1 MTKSAHRHQDLY
13 KNQTRIEELDGIRG
27 IAAFLIVIYHI
38 PIWNSAYNL
47 TFIRNFYLMV
57 NIFFVLSGF
66 LIYKTYSNKLKNIKE
81 FSRFLFLRFGRLY
94 PLHIFFLTVFVVI
107 EIIKYFAQNNFG
119 IISLNSQPF
128 RENNITALFQNI
140 FLVQAIGPTNNAITF
155 NLPSW
160 TVSVEFYTYFLFALI
175 VLYLKK
181 FKIFLFFG
189 FFIVSLS
196 FLLISKNYYGFDL
209 LLNCLSGFFLGSI
222 TAFLEN
228 KIKVT
233 LPKYTSLVAFIMI
246 VLFLI
251 FKINSSYDPII
262 FFLTTSLI
270 LTLTANKNGYL
281 NKRLKLRL
289 FVWLGSISYSLYMSH
304 FCIIWIVN
312 QFIRVVLKKPEI
324 LIAGKSIPQLT
335 NFESFIAVILIL
347 TTVLIVS
354 TLVHKFIETPFRLK
368 SRLYGFSNI
377 K

>member
-13 KNQTRIEELDGIRG
+13 KNQTRIEELDGLRG

-38 PIWNSAYNL
+38 TIWNSAYNL
-47 TFIRNFYLMV
+47 TFIRNFYLIV

-81 FSRFLFLRFGRLY
+81 FSRFLFLRIGRLY

-175 VLYLKK
+175 VLYFKK

-222 TAFLEN
+222 TAYLEN

-246 VLFLI
+246 LSFLI
-251 FKINSSYDPII
+251 FKINSIYDQII
-262 FFLTTSLI
+262 FFFTTSLI

-335 NFESFIAVILIL
+335 NFESFIAVILTL

-368 SRLYGFSNI
+368 SKLYGFSNI

>member
-13 KNQTRIEELDGIRG
+13 KNQTRIEELDGLRG

-47 TFIRNFYLMV
+47 TFIRNFYLIV

-81 FSRFLFLRFGRLY
+81 FSRFLFLRIGRLY

-175 VLYLKK
+175 VLYFKK
-181 FKIFLFFG
+181 FKFFFFFG

-222 TAFLEN
+222 TAYLEN

-246 VLFLI
+246 VSFLI

-335 NFESFIAVILIL
+335 NFESFIAVILTL

-368 SRLYGFSNI
+368 SKLYGFSNI